1 MMSRSDCSRH
11 QTQVRERLQEEAAV
25 MLTFEEKL
33 ARYPFAAARLDA
45 EGRVQQTCHGRREAE
60 AIACA
65 RELGW
70 DGFAELL
77 VTGEAPSRP
86 NYVWRFWTHGS
97 ETRLTNLGVNTGA
110 SAISLR
116 RRR

>member
-65 RELGW
+65 RELVGTALPNCSSRVRRQA
-70 DGFAELL
+70 GQTTSGAFGR
-77 VTGEAPSRP
+77 TGARRALRTSASTPALAPSP
-86 NYVWRFWTHGS
+86 CD
-97 ETRLTNLGVNTGA
+97 GA
-110 SAISLR
+110 G
-116 RRR
+116 